1 MAYWSNQALPDWLHD
16 TSSLCDDRRSLPHD
30 GQDSNEPRHMAMTD
44 SSLAES
50 FLITRKDGHCAEYP
64 VQGLSCDDSLKR
76 ALATGGPPY
85 DVTAI
90 ELSGTGIS
98 DLGLANLSGLVE
110 LARLELDNTDVSDNG
125 IAQLLRLSLP
135 NLKELNLNS
144 TRVTDVGA
152 ALTCELNLHH
162 LRLEDTVITN
172 ESVRVL
178 RSSPISILNIGFT
191 RIQDP
196 GLVWLHEMPNLRV
209 LSLAGTNVTDEG
221 LRHLIRCRRLQV
233 LNLEKASLLSDSSI
247 AGLKRKM
254 PGCLIVKP
262 DGMFLK

>member
-1 MAYWSNQALPDWLHD
+1 
-16 TSSLCDDRRSLPHD
+16 
-30 GQDSNEPRHMAMTD
+30 MAMTD

-50 FLITRKDGHCAEYP
+50 FLITRKDGHCAEFP
-64 VQGLSCDDSLKR
+64 VQGGQSCDEALKR
-76 ALATGGPPY
+76 ALASGGAPS
-85 DVTAI
+85 DVTAL
-90 ELSGTGIS
+90 ELSGTRVS
-98 DLGLANLSGLVE
+98 DHGLSNLSGLTE
-110 LARLELDNTDVSDNG
+110 LSRLELDNTDISDNG

-144 TRVTDVGA
+144 TRVTDVGV
-152 ALTCELNLHH
+152 ALTCELHLHH

-172 ESVRVL
+172 ESVRAL
-178 RSSPISILNIGFT
+178 RSCPVSILNIGYT
-191 RIQDP
+191 RVYDP
-196 GLVWLHEMPNLRV
+196 GLIWLQEMPNLRV

-233 LNLEKASLLSDSSI
+233 LNLEKATLISDQSI

-262 DGMFLK
+262 DGLFLK